1 MSSNL
6 YGPPTFADHLGGL
19 IAEIDEVQKRV
30 REQEAE
36 EEAELLRECERSH
49 KRHVLMKWRW
59 FADSLKHREWLHNFP
74 TVAEIVIAAELS
86 ALLD

>member
-30 REQEAE
+30 RDQQE
-36 EEAELLRECERSH
+36 EEILRSIQSESNTCTFSQPLISTCVLLP
-49 KRHVLMKWRW
+49 
-59 FADSLKHREWLHNFP
+59 P
-74 TVAEIVIAAELS
+74 TLTS
-86 ALLD
+86 PP

>member
-30 REQEAE
+30 RDQQEEEILVVLREAE
-36 EEAELLRECERSH
+36 E
-49 KRHVLMKWRW
+49 RHV
-59 FADSLKHREWLHNFP
+59 SC
-74 TVAEIVIAAELS
+74 TVC
-86 ALLD
+86 